1 MKVLHVSSSD
11 SGGGAGRA
19 AYRIHQ
25 AVKEAGGSSF
35 MRVIKK
41 ESSDAEVNDWV
52 PKPWSKQLEY
62 YFYRRWLFKQKNK
75 WSSEIKDLHTFGR
88 FGVGLVEELNDSDA
102 DIIHLHWVSEMLSI
116 PEIGKIKKPIVWTM
130 HDMWPFCGS
139 EHYAPDETEAR
150 FRVGYT
156 TSNRP
161 NGEKGRDLSRIT
173 WEAKRK
179 AWAGQSFHI
188 VSTSKWM
195 DGCVHSSYLFRHS
208 LGEIIPLPINSVFPW
223 KPESKEIAR
232 VALNLPMDK
241 KLVLMGADGSV
252 LHPRKGGDLL
262 LEAIGHLT
270 KGNLSEIELVIF
282 GKSFP
287 KDFEIYSFPIHYL
300 GSIKDD
306 RLLALAYS
314 AADVLVTPSRQ
325 EAFGLTAQE
334 ALACGTPVVAFDVGG
349 LSDLLVHKEN
359 GWLASPYDPSDL
371 AKGIHWILEDSTRC
385 KELSKRARMRIEENY
400 SPEVIGKKYLQMYER
415 ILGNR
420 SFTDHL

>member
-41 ESSDAEVNDWV
+41 ESIDQDVSDWF
-52 PKPWSKQLEY
+52 PKSFVKQLESH
-62 YFYRRWLFKQKNK
+62 FYRRWLFKLKDK
-75 WSSEIKDLHTFGR
+75 WSSAINELHTFGSY
-88 FGVGLVEELNDSDA
+88 GVGLVDELNNSDA
-102 DIIHLHWVSEMLSI
+102 DIIHLHWVSDMLSI
-116 PEIGKIKKPIVWTM
+116 ADIGKIKKPIVWTM

-139 EHYAPDETEAR
+139 EHYALDEPEAR
-150 FRVGYT
+150 FKVGYSL
-156 TSNRP
+156 SNRP
-161 NGEKGRDLSRIT
+161 KGEKGRDLSRVT

-195 DGCVHSSYLFRHS
+195 DQCVHSSYLFGNSSR
-208 LGEIIPLPINSVFPW
+208 EVIPLPIDSQFRW
-223 KPESKEIAR
+223 KPQSKEIAR
-232 VALNLPMDK
+232 TALNLPPNK

-262 LEAIGHLT
+262 LEAIG
-270 KGNLSEIELVIF
+270 NLNNTNLYDIELVIF
-282 GKSFP
+282 GKTFP
-287 KDFEIYSFPIHYL
+287 MDFELYSFPIHYL
-300 GSIKDD
+300 GPIKDD

-334 ALACGTPVVAFDVGG
+334 ALACGTPVVAFDIGG
-349 LSDLLVHKEN
+349 LSDLLVHQEN
-359 GWLASPYDPSDL
+359 GWLATPFDPSDL
-371 AKGIHWILEDSTRC
+371 AKGIDWILEDSTRYI
-385 KELSKRARMRIEENY
+385 ELSKRARMRIEENY
-400 SPEVIGKKYLQMYER
+400 SPEIIGKKHFQLYEG

-420 SFTDHL
+420 SITDHL